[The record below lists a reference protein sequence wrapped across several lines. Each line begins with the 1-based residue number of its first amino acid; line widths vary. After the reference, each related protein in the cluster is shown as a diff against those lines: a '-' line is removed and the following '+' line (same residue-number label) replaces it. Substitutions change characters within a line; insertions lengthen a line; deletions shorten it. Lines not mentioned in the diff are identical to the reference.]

1 MNKHTS
7 HRQISDL
14 PVEGTGRSRA
24 GIILKNSGALGASTI
39 LGKFFYFLL
48 FILIG
53 RHLGPGDLG
62 KFTFALSFVAMFGVI
77 NDLGLNLLA
86 VRDVAKEKQLAEK
99 YLGNLI
105 TLKLMLGVLA
115 FAFTML
121 LINLMGY
128 PRDNVKLILLI
139 ASAAL
144 FNTLSGGMRWVF
156 HAFQKFEYESMI
168 GIVQNLLCFA
178 LGFSAVFLGLGIY
191 GVGYSQ
197 ILVGVL
203 IVFLSWFVIK
213 KRFMLVSARIDW
225 SFWKEILKQSVPFAL
240 MLVFTGLYVNVD
252 TVLLSKIKGD
262 QAVGIYGAANR
273 LVQAGKM
280 VPSVIVPALFPMMA
294 GISKAGRLEFNRFLE
309 KSAVLMF
316 GLALPFS
323 VGTTILAGPIIG
335 LFYGAEFAAS
345 IPCLQILIWG
355 MFFMY
360 ISIVL
365 GYGLISKGK
374 QKANT
379 LITGL
384 GLGLSLILNFLL
396 IPRWG
401 NLGSSVAVLST
412 EFFVMSAGMF
422 FVRRLMGFD
431 FKGFLVPALKVAVA
445 TLVMALVLYLS
456 RSLSLYFC
464 VVAGVATYF
473 GSIFALGG
481 LYDYNLYKVRDLI
494 LTRTA

>member
-1 MNKHTS
+1 MNQ
-7 HRQISDL
+7 RPLEPQINNL
-14 PVEGTGRSRA
+14 QAEETGKGRA
-24 GIILKNSGALGASTI
+24 GVVLKNSTALGASTI
-39 LGKFFYFLL
+39 LGKLFYFLL

-62 KFTFALSFVAMFGVI
+62 KFTFALSFVAMFAVI

-86 VRDVAKEKQLAEK
+86 VRDVAREKSQAEK

-105 TLKLMLGVLA
+105 TLKLMLGVLG

-128 PRDNVKLILLI
+128 PRDNVRLVLLI
-139 ASAAL
+139 ALAAL

-168 GIVQNLLCFA
+168 GIVQNLLYFA

-197 ILVGVL
+197 ILVGVV
-203 IVFLSWFVIK
+203 IVLFSWFVIRK
-213 KRFMLVSARIDW
+213 SFIPVKAKIEW

-240 MLVFTGLYVNVD
+240 MLVFTGLYANVD

-262 QAVGIYGAANR
+262 QVVGIYGAANR

-280 VPSVIVPALFPMMA
+280 VPSIIVPALFPMMA
-294 GISKAGRLEFNRFLE
+294 SISKAGRLEFNRFLE
-309 KSAVLMF
+309 KSAILMF

-323 VGTTILAGPIIG
+323 VGTTILAAPVIDLI
-335 LFYGAEFAAS
+335 YGTGFAGS

-396 IPRWG
+396 IPGWG

-412 EFFVMSAGMF
+412 ELFVMSAGIYC
-422 FVRRLMGFD
+422 VRRFMGFD
-431 FKGFLVPALKVAVA
+431 FRGFLVPALKVAAA
-445 TLVMALVLYLS
+445 TLLMTLVLYLS
-456 RSLSLYFC
+456 RELSLYFR
-464 VVAGVATYF
+464 VAAAVAVYF